1 MKKLLVVLAFVA
13 LTISGFAQSPWDG
26 FFKPVNT
33 KQFEYHLK
41 GVSEGLNPNVW
52 LFRPAV
58 SIAATMLTYDRTLKD
73 WTSTAFTSVGM
84 GIGYQHYID
93 NNGIP
98 YNNFGFNALMFVNTV
113 PEATISLAG
122 TVSAL
127 KFIDVGGG
135 FNFGTKNPFVL
146 LGIKYN
152 F

>member
-1 MKKLLVVLAFVA
+1 MKKLLLVLAFVA

-26 FFKPVNT
+26 FFKPVNS
-33 KQFEYHLK
+33 KQFNYHLK
-41 GVSEGLNPNVW
+41 AASLELNPNVW

-58 SIAATMLTYDRTLKD
+58 SIAATMLLYDKTIKD
-73 WTSTAFTSVGM
+73 WTASSFTSVGM

-93 NNGIP
+93 NNGTP

-113 PEATISLAG
+113 PKATISLAG
-122 TVSAL
+122 TVSAM

-135 FNFGTKNPFVL
+135 YNFGTDSPFIL

>member
-26 FFKPVNT
+26 FFKPVT
-33 KQFEYHLK
+33 EQQFNYHLK
-41 GVSEGLNPNVW
+41 GVSAVNPNVW

-58 SIAATMLTYDRTLKD
+58 SIAATILTYDKTVKD
-73 WTSTAFTSVGM
+73 WTASAFSSVGM

-93 NNGIP
+93 NNGTP
-98 YNNFGFNALMFVNTV
+98 YNNFGFNALMFVNAE

-135 FNFGTKNPFVL
+135 YNLGTKSPFIL
-146 LGIKYN
+146 MGIKYN